1 MFRSLKKLNDL
12 PTLNVCNKDYWGSW
26 EAGHRLFP
34 FTSSQTQRDQCCLN
48 FVIVLTLCLFFPV
61 NKWNYFVPQS
71 IKIRETKDKKT
82 LFENVF
88 ILFSNMCMIIR
99 GLLFFLYGNSN
110 FSQSVWSLFTPWLDW
125 FSLPRLNSFPFPWQ
139 LFCGL
144 NTVFQLRILILVF
157 SFAHWAWAMKSKAIN
172 PNVKMWLHVYFQVAS
187 LKLFLGSFPLQL
199 LKDFLFCVDIVA
211 GMLGYRNVGCM
222 GKIIPSEMSWHF
234 MTFAWATVVS
244 PVAI

>member
-1 MFRSLKKLNDL
+1 MAILIFLKVSEAFL
-12 PTLNVCNKDYWGSW
+12 PHDWTGSVCPGSPW
-26 EAGHRLFP
+26 AVC
-34 FTSSQTQRDQCCLN
+34 S
-48 FVIVLTLCLFFPV
+48 
-61 NKWNYFVPQS
+61 
-71 IKIRETKDKKT
+71 
-82 LFENVF
+82 LFE
-88 ILFSNMCMIIR
+88 
-99 GLLFFLYGNSN
+99 
-110 FSQSVWSLFTPWLDW
+110 
-125 FSLPRLNSFPFPWQ
+125 LPLNSFPFPWQ

-144 NTVFQLRILILVF
+144 NPVFQLRILILVF

>member
-26 EAGHRLFP
+26 EARHRLFP

-125 FSLPRLNSFPFPWQ
+125 FSLPRL
-139 LFCGL
+139 
-144 NTVFQLRILILVF
+144 TVG
-157 SFAHWAWAMKSKAIN
+157 
-172 PNVKMWLHVYFQVAS
+172 S
-187 LKLFLGSFPLQL
+187 LFPLWVTSEQL
-199 LKDFLFCVDIVA
+199 SFSLAAFLWPEPCLSAKDSHPGLQFCS
-211 GMLGYRNVGCM
+211 LGLSYEV
-222 GKIIPSEMSWHF
+222 
-234 MTFAWATVVS
+234 
-244 PVAI
+244 